1 MADDFLFSNFTYNPS
16 SYYFL
21 YVGDIKNYGLNFF
34 LQETLGR
41 NFRKNVEFI
50 AIVPDLLVQ
59 YNYRNLIVINPNID
73 KYRKSNGPRVSYR
86 IDSTSFMH
94 TVSENKQLHRII
106 LQLLERQNHLYINM
120 YESVPEMTLDEQ
132 FEEVEILGPDKRI
145 AKRLNNK
152 AVQYELLKDI
162 MPVVDFRICRGR
174 ATMLAAAEQLWK
186 QWTDGIFVSYVYTAA
201 GVGSAVTHCRD
212 DILRNFAASDDTF
225 LISRYIPHEFD
236 PTVLAVVANED
247 EVYIAGVADQ
257 IIRDGNRFVGST
269 YPSKLAASLQQELR
283 EHTRAVGRVM
293 AKEGFRGI
301 YGCDYLITRDGEVR
315 FIEVNARKQGTTLE
329 FCYTLAQNLPETTPT
344 LPELEYHAVVNRSF
358 PHNCKESH
366 SNRKNIHWGTYNFKV
381 MEQSRTCGYIP
392 QNPYEQEAFQKVA
405 GNELL
410 KDFVILEHI
419 GSNYIVLP
427 GTFLAR
433 VVSVARTHEDVHEGI
448 LQGMAFIELT
458 IDKNQ
463 QRSMDKIKQDE
474 SCFCYEERS
483 NGN

>member
-1 MADDFLFSNFTYNPS
+1 MTDDILFSNFTYNPS

-34 LQETLGR
+34 LQDALAR

-50 AIVPDLLVQ
+50 AIVPDILVQ
-59 YNYRNLIVINPNID
+59 YNYRNLVVINPHIE
-73 KYRKSNGPRVSYR
+73 KHRRSNGSQVSCR
-86 IDSTSFMH
+86 IDSANFMRA
-94 TVSENKQLHRII
+94 VSENKELQRII
-106 LQLLERQNHLYINM
+106 SRILEHQNHLYINM

-162 MPVVDFRICRGR
+162 VPVVDFRICRGR
-174 ATMLAAAEQLWK
+174 DTMLAAAEQLRQ
-186 QWTDGIFVSYVYTAA
+186 QWTDGIFVSHVYSAA

-212 DILRNFAASDDTF
+212 DILSNFAVGDDTF
-225 LISRYIPHEFD
+225 LISRYIPHDFD

-269 YPSKLAASLQQELR
+269 YPSKLADSLQQELR
-283 EHTRAVGRVM
+283 EHTRAVGSVM

-301 YGCDYLITRDGEVR
+301 YGCDYLITREGKVR

-329 FCYTLAQNLPETTPT
+329 FGYTLAENLPETAPT
-344 LPELEYHAVVNRSF
+344 LPELEYHAVVNHSF
-358 PHNCKESH
+358 PHNCKETH
-366 SNRKNIHWGTYNFKV
+366 SNRKNVHWGTYNYKV
-381 MEQSRTCGYIP
+381 MKQRRTCGYIP
-392 QNPYEQEAFQKVA
+392 QNPYEREAFQKVA
-405 GNELL
+405 GGELL

-448 LQGMAFIELT
+448 LQGKAFIELT

-463 QRSMDKIKQDE
+463 EDSRIKMKQDE
-474 SCFCYEERS
+474 FCFCNKESS
-483 NGN
+483 NGS